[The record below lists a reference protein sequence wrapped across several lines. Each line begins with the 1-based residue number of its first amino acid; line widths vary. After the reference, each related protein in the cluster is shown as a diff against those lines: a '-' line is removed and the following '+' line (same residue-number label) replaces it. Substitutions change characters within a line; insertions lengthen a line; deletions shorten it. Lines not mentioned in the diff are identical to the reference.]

1 VDGVRLQYHARVGT
15 PPQDRIVV
23 RVPREDAGAV
33 RAQQGVDVQP
43 ATRSLGKTLRHGT
56 FEIRSDTA
64 FEDVIDN
71 CADLR
76 RDDGTWINPAIRSV
90 YVELFERGYAHS
102 IETWVDDNLVGGLY
116 GLAIGRVFFGESMF
130 HVQRDASKLALVHLC
145 RQLERWNYGLIDCQM
160 ETTHLASMGAVPIP
174 RDEFIDRLADL
185 VDSADSPGKWQ
196 LDHDLSA

>member
-1 VDGVRLQYHARVGT
+1 
-15 PPQDRIVV
+15 
-23 RVPREDAGAV
+23 
-33 RAQQGVDVQP
+33 
-43 ATRSLGKTLRHGT
+43 
-56 FEIRSDTA
+56 
-64 FEDVIDN
+64 
-71 CADLR
+71 
-76 RDDGTWINPAIRSV
+76 
-90 YVELFERGYAHS
+90 
-102 IETWVDDNLVGGLY
+102 
-116 GLAIGRVFFGESMF
+116 VFFGESMF